1 MKTRQTCRYQN
12 GDVSLVR
19 PTTGRDGETITGEER
34 KTEERERER
43 ERERGGSRKTR
54 EKGREGGRRETTELN
69 KLEKHLSGQLM
80 LLSRPLISPSP
91 DFRRQIKALVPPGT
105 ANTFSTPPREIMRTR
120 THACTHAGTRSA
132 RLHAT
137 AIIAARQYAR
147 RGERRTEWRKNGT
160 LLVFAN
166 DVPTCARRLA
176 RLGRFIETA
185 AVPLAKMAA
194 RRARRSALWKDENS
208 VNSPSRRSR
217 ATPLN
222 GILLRLTRQ
231 SSFEL
236 RSDRFEQ
243 NIARET

>member
-1 MKTRQTCRYQN
+1 
-12 GDVSLVR
+12 
-19 PTTGRDGETITGEER
+19 
-34 KTEERERER
+34 
-43 ERERGGSRKTR
+43 
-54 EKGREGGRRETTELN
+54 LN

-166 DVPTCARRLA
+166 DVPTCARRLP

-194 RRARRSALWKDENS
+194 RISRPREGLSASALSNDENS
-208 VNSPSRRSR
+208 VNSPSRRYR
-217 ATPLN
+217 ATALTDACYVWQGKVQFRVAKRPIR
-222 GILLRLTRQ
+222 GKTLRGKHERASCQLRVSSGRLVSLIPRHGATPSDPKNDASRLSETRGALCDLTRPREREG
-231 SSFEL
+231 S
-236 RSDRFEQ
+236 RSP
-243 NIARET
+243 